1 MAGKRG
7 GLGEGVSNGGPGAQ
21 RRGLA
26 LGAEALA
33 QVPEC
38 FLCQEGEDLGPAA
51 FLLGLASHMEP
62 VDTGHACEEQMFK
75 VPRAKRRSL
84 PQVLEL
90 LQPLLSALQVLGHL
104 VLQEEPEPAAWTCG
118 CQFLVLEVQLP
129 HDIQLQPRPEQLQ
142 GEPRKGW
149 AGAEGAGQRAVVRWG
164 CKQAVG
170 PMLGCPLPQQP

>member
-1 MAGKRG
+1 MEAPAKGGSGSGWGWGGGGRRDGKQKGR
-7 GLGEGVSNGGPGAQ
+7 LGEGVKDGGPGPQ

-51 FLLGLASHMEP
+51 SLLGLAGHVEP
-62 VDTGHACEEQMFK
+62 VDTGHACKEQMLK

-90 LQPLLSALQVLGHL
+90 LQPLLSALQVPGHL

-118 CQFLVLEVQLP
+118 CQLLVLEAQLP

-142 GEPRKGW
+142 GEPRKGR
-149 AGAEGAGQRAVVRWG
+149 AGA
-164 CKQAVG
+164 
-170 PMLGCPLPQQP
+170 